1 MRSCHIHA
9 ALLLAFSTPPALVFA
24 QANPTDA
31 APVNA
36 ASEPK
41 TDAGTSASTPAN
53 TTGTDTTTSA
63 AVLPTVKIS
72 ASKTPATAFDL
83 PAVAQVTKSSQPL
96 SETPQSISVVTR
108 DLMDAQQVQT
118 LNDALNDVPGVIS
131 GTYGRRGWDDFII
144 RGQTAS
150 DSVYVDGLRTAI
162 NNRFAEEVFGM
173 QQIEV
178 LKGPA
183 TLLSGLVLPGGMVN
197 MVSKRPEADSFAD
210 VDATVGSHGYY
221 QGSVDMGT
229 PLSASGKAALRIN
242 ALAMNSNDATD
253 YVWSRNRY
261 IAPSLSLDLGARTE
275 FTILTS
281 YQERDYIRQQGLPWS
296 GSVLPN
302 RNGSL
307 ARSTFTGEPDQRP
320 YSGHEARVGYSF
332 AHHFDSGWTANQNFR
347 WQQFSLGGQLVANG
361 KVASNGYT
369 LSRTATDSQW
379 SGDTIS
385 LDNNVQKTFDTALG
399 RHELTFGM
407 DYMRGREDAASTTCT
422 VGSIDMYDP
431 VYTGTIT
438 CPSKPKTRTYTTI
451 RDLGFYARDQIVFA
465 RRWHVLAGV
474 RYDSASS
481 DVQNQLTNT
490 RSDNPSSAT
499 TGSLALLYDL
509 FPGVHPY
516 VSFATSFYPNSGAD
530 VNGNAFDPET
540 GKQWEAGVKFDI
552 QKGRTSVT
560 VAAFDLRRRNVLE
573 DDPNNDGYS
582 IAVGEEHS
590 RGLEVGFNSAL
601 TNQLSVTGGY
611 AYASA
616 VIADDGGQTPSTD
629 GVRIN
634 NVPRH
639 SFNVFARYKLPGELY
654 RWEIN
659 GGVRGQSN
667 LYAYGYTIPGFVVS
681 DVGFGYTAPRWHA
694 ALRLSNIFNRHYY
707 TGGLSNAVAL
717 GDDRS
722 VMLTLG
728 YSY

>member
-1 MRSCHIHA
+1 MRHRQIYA
-9 ALLLAFSTPPALVFA
+9 ALLLAFSATPTLVFA
-24 QANPTDA
+24 QAASADA
-31 APVNA
+31 ASA
-36 ASEPK
+36 ASESPQK
-41 TDAGTSASTPAN
+41 AGADAPASSAGN
-53 TTGTDTTTSA
+53 GE
-63 AVLPTVKIS
+63 LPTVKIS
-72 ASKTPATAFDL
+72 ASGAPRAAFDM
-83 PAVAQVTKSSQPL
+83 PAAAQVTKSSVPL
-96 SETPQSISVVTR
+96 KETPQSISVVTR
-108 DLMDAQQVQT
+108 ELMDAQQVQT
-118 LNDALNDVPGVIS
+118 LNDALHDVPGVIS

-150 DSVYVDGLRTAI
+150 DSVYLDGLRAAI
-162 NNRFAEEVFGM
+162 NNRFAEETFGL

-197 MVSKRPEADSFAD
+197 EVSKRPVDYTFAD

-229 PLSASGKAALRIN
+229 PLSENGKAAFRIN

-261 IAPSLSLDLGARTE
+261 IAPSLSLDLGPRTE

-281 YQERDYIRQQGLPWS
+281 YQERNYIRQQGLPWS
-296 GSVLPN
+296 GSVLAN
-302 RNGSL
+302 KNGSL
-307 ARSTFTGEPDQRP
+307 SRSTFTGEPDQQP

-332 AHHFDSGWTANQNFR
+332 AHHFDSGWTVNQNFR

-385 LDNNVQKTFDTALG
+385 LDNNAQKTFDTALG
-399 RHELTFGM
+399 RHEVTFGI

-422 VGSIDMYDP
+422 VGSINMYDP
-431 VYTGTIT
+431 AYTGTIT
-438 CPSKPKTRTYTTI
+438 CPSTPKTHTYTTI
-451 RDLGFYARDQIVFA
+451 RDLGFYARDQIA
-465 RRWHVLAGV
+465 LGQRWRVLAGV
-474 RYDSASS
+474 RYDNASS
-481 DVQNQLTNT
+481 DVLNELKDT
-490 RSDNPSSAT
+490 RSGNPSSAT
-499 TGSLALLYDL
+499 TGSVALMYELL
-509 FPGVHPY
+509 PGVRPY
-516 VSFATSFYPNSGAD
+516 VSYATSFYPNSGAD
-530 VNGNAFDPET
+530 VNGSAFDPET

-552 QKGRTSVT
+552 EKGRTSVT

-590 RGLEVGFNSAL
+590 RGFEFSFNTAP
-601 TNQLSVTGGY
+601 TNHLSVTGGY
-611 AYASA
+611 AYTSA

-629 GVRIN
+629 GTRIN

-659 GGVRGQSN
+659 GGVRGQSSM
-667 LYAYGYTIPGFVVS
+667 YAYGYTIPGFVVS
-681 DVGFGYTAPRWHA
+681 DVGVGYSAPRWHA

-717 GDDRS
+717 GDDRA

-728 YSY
+728 YRY

>member
-1 MRSCHIHA
+1 MHPHPIYFVI
-9 ALLLAFSTPPALVFA
+9 LTVLACGSSLTCA
-24 QANPTDA
+24 QTVASDASA
-31 APVNA
+31 AP
-36 ASEPK
+36 SSPSDDK
-41 TDAGTSASTPAN
+41 TS
-53 TTGTDTTTSA
+53 SA
-63 AVLPTVKIS
+63 A
-72 ASKTPATAFDL
+72 PAAGNEL
-83 PAVAQVTKSSQPL
+83 PAVKITGTNSRSAAFDMPAAAQVTKSSVPL

-118 LNDALNDVPGVIS
+118 LNDALHDVPGVIS

-150 DSVYVDGLRTAI
+150 DSVYLDGLRTAI
-162 NNRFAEEVFGM
+162 NNRFAEEVFGL

-197 MVSKRPEADSFAD
+197 MVSKRPQADEFAN
-210 VDATVGSHGYY
+210 VDFTVGSHGYY
-221 QGSVDMGT
+221 QASVDMGT
-229 PLSASGKAALRIN
+229 PLSENGKAAFRIN

-261 IAPSLSLDLGARTE
+261 IAPSLSLDLGPRTE

-281 YQERDYIRQQGLPWS
+281 YQERNYIRQQGLPWS
-296 GSVLPN
+296 GSVLSN
-302 RNGSL
+302 SHGSL
-307 ARSTFTGEPDQRP
+307 SRSLFTGEPDERP

-332 AHHFDSGWTANQNFR
+332 AHHFDSGWTVNQNFR
-347 WQQFSLGGQLVANG
+347 WQQFSIGGQLVSNG
-361 KVASNGYT
+361 KVASNGTT

-379 SGDTIS
+379 SGDTLS
-385 LDNNVQKTFDTALG
+385 FDNNAQKTFDTALG
-399 RHELTFGM
+399 RHEITAGI
-407 DYMRGREDAASTTCT
+407 DYMRGREDATSYTCT
-422 VGSIDMYDP
+422 VGSINMYSP
-431 VYTGTIT
+431 VYTGKIT
-438 CPSKPKTRTYTTI
+438 CPTKPKTHTYTTI
-451 RDLGFYARDQIVFA
+451 RDLGFYLRDQIA
-465 RRWHVLAGV
+465 LGERWRVLAGV
-474 RYDSASS
+474 RYDDASS
-481 DVQNQLTNT
+481 DSLNKLTNK

-499 TGSLALLYDL
+499 TGSVALMYEL
-509 FPGVHPY
+509 FPGVRPY
-516 VSFATSFYPNSGAD
+516 VSYATSFYPNSGTD
-530 VNGNAFDPET
+530 VNGKVFDPET

-552 QKGRTSVT
+552 EKGRTSVT

-590 RGLEVGFNSAL
+590 RGFEFGFNTEL
-601 TNQLSVTGGY
+601 TKHLSLTGGY
-611 AYASA
+611 AYTSA
-616 VIADDGGQTPSTD
+616 VIADDGGQVPSTD

-681 DVGFGYTAPRWHA
+681 DVGVGYTAPRWHA
-694 ALRLSNIFNRHYY
+694 ALRLSNIFNKHYY

-722 VMLTLG
+722 IMLTVG
-728 YSY
+728 YMY

>member
-1 MRSCHIHA
+1 
-9 ALLLAFSTPPALVFA
+9 
-24 QANPTDA
+24 
-31 APVNA
+31 
-36 ASEPK
+36 
-41 TDAGTSASTPAN
+41 
-53 TTGTDTTTSA
+53 
-63 AVLPTVKIS
+63 
-72 ASKTPATAFDL
+72 
-83 PAVAQVTKSSQPL
+83 
-96 SETPQSISVVTR
+96 
-108 DLMDAQQVQT
+108 MDAQQVQT
-118 LNDALNDVPGVIS
+118 LNDALHDVPGVIS

-150 DSVYVDGLRTAI
+150 DSVYLDGLRTAI

-197 MVSKRPEADSFAD
+197 MVSKRPEADTFAD

-229 PLSASGKAALRIN
+229 PLSADGKAAFRIN
-242 ALAMNSNDATD
+242 ALAMNSNDQTN

-261 IAPSLSLDLGARTE
+261 IAPSLSLDLGPRTE

-281 YQERDYIRQQGLPWS
+281 YQERNYIRQQGLPWS
-296 GSVLPN
+296 GSVLAN
-302 RNGSL
+302 KNGSL
-307 ARSTFTGEPDQRP
+307 SRDTFTGEPDQQP

-332 AHHFDSGWTANQNFR
+332 AHHFDSGWTVNQNFR

-385 LDNNVQKTFDTALG
+385 LDNNAQKTFDTALG
-399 RHELTFGM
+399 RHELTFGI

-438 CPSKPKTRTYTTI
+438 CPSTPKTHTYSTI
-451 RDLGFYARDQIVFA
+451 RDLGFYARDQIQLA
-465 RRWHVLAGV
+465 QRWHVLAGV

-481 DVQNQLTNT
+481 DVLNELNGT
-490 RSDNPSSAT
+490 RSGNPSSAT
-499 TGSLALLYDL
+499 TGSVALLYDL

-516 VSFATSFYPNSGAD
+516 VSYATSFYPNSGAN
-530 VNGNAFDPET
+530 VSGQAFDPET

-552 QKGRTSVT
+552 EKGRTSVT
-560 VAAFDLRRRNVLE
+560 VAAYDLRRRNVLE

-590 RGLEVGFNSAL
+590 RGLEFSFNTAP
-601 TNQLSVTGGY
+601 TNHLSITGGY
-611 AYASA
+611 AYTSA

-629 GVRIN
+629 GERIA

-681 DVGFGYTAPRWHA
+681 DVGVGYTAPRWHA
-694 ALRLSNIFNRHYY
+694 ALRLSNIFNKHYY

>member
-1 MRSCHIHA
+1 MRFRQIHA
-9 ALLLAFSTPPALVFA
+9 ALLIAFFAAPTLVFA
-24 QANPTDA
+24 QAAAPDA
-31 APVNA
+31 ASRTTPNA
-36 ASEPK
+36 PK
-41 TDAGTSASTPAN
+41 AGTGTSANTPASTGSTQN
-53 TTGTDTTTSA
+53 TAGPA
-63 AVLPTVKIS
+63 ELPVVKIT
-72 ASKTPATAFDL
+72 ASGVSGTAFDM
-83 PAVAQVTKSSQPL
+83 PASAQVTKSSVPL
-96 SETPQSISVVTR
+96 NETPQSISVVTR
-108 DLMDAQQVQT
+108 DLLDAQQAQT
-118 LNDALNDVPGVIS
+118 LNDALHDVPGVIS

-150 DSVYVDGLRTAI
+150 DSVYLDGLRTAI
-162 NNRFAEEVFGM
+162 NNRFAEEIFGL

-197 MVSKRPEADSFAD
+197 MVSKRPETYTFAD
-210 VDATVGSHGYY
+210 VDVTAGSHGYY
-221 QGSVDMGT
+221 EGSVDMGT
-229 PLSASGKAALRIN
+229 PLSENGKAAFRIN

-261 IAPSLSLDLGARTE
+261 IAPSLSLDLGPRTE

-281 YQERDYIRQQGLPWS
+281 YQERNYIRQQGLPWS
-296 GSVLPN
+296 GSVLAN
-302 RNGSL
+302 KNGSL
-307 ARSTFTGEPDQRP
+307 ARSTFTGEPDQQP
-320 YSGHEARVGYSF
+320 YSGHEARVGYAF
-332 AHHFDSGWTANQNFR
+332 AHHFDSGWTVNQNFR

-369 LSRTATDSQW
+369 LNRTATDSQW

-385 LDNNVQKTFDTALG
+385 LDNNAQKTFDTALG

-431 VYTGTIT
+431 VYTGSIT
-438 CPSKPKTRTYTTI
+438 CPSTPKTHTYTTI
-451 RDLGFYARDQIVFA
+451 RDLGFYARDQIA
-465 RRWHVLAGV
+465 LGQRWRVLAGV

-481 DVQNQLTNT
+481 DVLNELTDT
-490 RSDNPSSAT
+490 RSRNPSNAT
-499 TGSLALLYDL
+499 TGSVALMYELY
-509 FPGVHPY
+509 PGVRPY
-516 VSFATSFYPNSGAD
+516 VSYATSFYPNSGAD

-552 QKGRTSVT
+552 EKGRTSVT

-590 RGLEVGFNSAL
+590 RGFEFSFNTAP
-601 TNQLSVTGGY
+601 TNHLSVTGGY
-611 AYASA
+611 AYTSA

-629 GVRIN
+629 GERIN

-667 LYAYGYTIPGFVVS
+667 LYAYGMTIPGFVVS
-681 DVGFGYTAPRWHA
+681 DVGVGYTAPRWRA
-694 ALRLSNIFNRHYY
+694 ALRVSNVFNKHYY